1 MKILKLL
8 GLILV
13 TVGLII
19 GISYIP
25 DIKEMVF
32 PSQRDNKIFQKLE
45 NDIKAN
51 WENAEAAWDISKYRD
66 TDADIQY
73 NRRKLGDGGL
83 QTLKEA
89 NGFGAVKVLNRHFM
103 AEFAKEECST
113 QEVKH
118 FNTDADTLYRKPEM
132 TDEGKRLLKQGMD
145 TYRLYTSILQ
155 FGSQSVVCSV
165 NFNKSTGRFNDFATF
180 EHQKKQQRDRLKH
193 HACYNNLR
201 NARTVKNAF
210 SSFESKLATCRT
222 NYPNRVRNA
231 IIDAFR
237 YEERNDENLDLLKK
251 AANNYSAK
259 YSRNSALD
267 SFYKEFHQTV
277 QNRKKQLSEQGRK
290 HPSDIPMTSE
300 RKKKTITLKD
310 LKNELEG

>member
-113 QEVKH
+113 QKVKH

-145 TYRLYTSILQ
+145 T
-155 FGSQSVVCSV
+155 
-165 NFNKSTGRFNDFATF
+165 
-180 EHQKKQQRDRLKH
+180 
-193 HACYNNLR
+193 
-201 NARTVKNAF
+201 
-210 SSFESKLATCRT
+210 
-222 NYPNRVRNA
+222 
-231 IIDAFR
+231 
-237 YEERNDENLDLLKK
+237 
-251 AANNYSAK
+251 
-259 YSRNSALD
+259 
-267 SFYKEFHQTV
+267 
-277 QNRKKQLSEQGRK
+277 
-290 HPSDIPMTSE
+290 
-300 RKKKTITLKD
+300 
-310 LKNELEG
+310 

>member
-51 WENAEAAWDISKYRD
+51 WENAEAAWNISKYRD
-66 TDADIQY
+66 IDADIQY
-73 NRRKLGDGGL
+73 NRRGLGDGGL

-103 AEFAKEECST
+103 AEFAKAECST
-113 QEVKH
+113 QKVKD

-155 FGSQSVVCSV
+155 FGNQPVACSV
-165 NFNKSTGRFNDFATF
+165 NFNKSTGQFNDFAKF
-180 EHQKKQQRDRLKH
+180 EQQKQQQRDRLKAN
-193 HACYNNLR
+193 ACYNNLR
-201 NARTVKNAF
+201 NARSVKNAF
-210 SSFESKLATCRT
+210 GSFESKLATCRT

-237 YEERNDENLDLLKK
+237 GEERNDDNLSLLQN
-251 AANNYSAK
+251 AVNNYSDK
-259 YSRNSALD
+259 YGRNSTLEN
-267 SFYKEFHQTV
+267 FYKEFRQTV
-277 QNRKKQLSEQGRK
+277 QEQK
-290 HPSDIPMTSE
+290 E
-300 RKKKTITLKD
+300 RI
-310 LKNELEG
+310 ESR